1 MIDTK
6 DILSS
11 YVTNVTKKSSGR
23 PSKYSE
29 EFKQFLLNSQ
39 NMYAKDI
46 YEKVQ
51 SCFPQYDITLQ
62 GLKAY
67 MYNHNI
73 AFKKAEVP
81 VTNTKVKEIQN
92 LDSNKDAR
100 RKYSLE
106 YINRLRELSSCT
118 AREMYE
124 IAVREYPQ
132 YTFNNRDWAK
142 FLYAYSIDYKRIKG
156 LKGLTKHKKVET
168 NDVKQVA
175 VVKENQTQDKVKDE
189 VNVPVMLKRADKEL
203 EIGIE
208 PVTTDELRI
217 QQRQNDNRLKNIE
230 LEVNKVVE
238 AKAKE
243 LNCFIE
249 KQFTTEELIKL
260 LKDLSYL
267 SKYIDNLLKCVVDQ
281 YDIMNAYQDDI
292 LHEFEFAEIN
302 DNSTYLQ
309 DKLNIFRNKRR
320 EIDTYKDNLSILKA
334 FLHTVDNSSLEST
347 IAQLETHKFELG
359 RAKYIPKVDTGLYG
373 RYEWV
378 FNKEDVHQNNKGT
391 AYKILRSNRIED
403 NKESNVG
410 LPPTITVNTNN
421 FKVVCTIY
429 GGKFGTGKTWSRE
442 YKCRD
447 SYTAIKWAKQELNSI
462 IDPNKGV
469 FYKQLEVGNI

>member
-1 MIDTK
+1 MVDTK

-29 EFKQFLLNSQ
+29 EFKLLLLNSQ
-39 NMYAKDI
+39 HMYAKDI

-51 SCFPQYDITLQ
+51 RCFPQYDITLA

-73 AFKKAEVP
+73 TFKKAEIP
-81 VTNTKVKEIQN
+81 VKNTNVKEIQN
-92 LDSNKDAR
+92 LNNTDAR

-106 YINRLRELSSCT
+106 YINRLRQLSSCT

-124 IAVREYPQ
+124 IAIKEFPQ

-142 FLYAYSIDYKRIKG
+142 FLYAYNIDYKRIKG
-156 LKGLTKHKKVET
+156 LKGVTKHKKVDS
-168 NDVKQVA
+168 NNVKQNEL
-175 VVKENQTQDKVKDE
+175 VKEQQTQDKVKDE
-189 VNVPVMLKRADKEL
+189 VNNLTKINNSL
-203 EIGIE
+203 ETHIE
-208 PVTTDELRI
+208 PVTTEELKI
-217 QQRQNDNRLKNIE
+217 QQKQNDNRLQNIE

-238 AKAKE
+238 LKAKE
-243 LNCFIE
+243 LNCYIE
-249 KQFTTEELIKL
+249 KHFTTEELIKI

-292 LHEFEFAEIN
+292 LHEFEFAEID
-302 DNSTYLQ
+302 DNNTYLQ

-320 EIDTYKDNLSILKA
+320 EIDTYKDDLTILKP
-334 FLHTVDNSSLEST
+334 FLHTVNNQSLESI
-347 IAQLETHKFELG
+347 IAQLETHKFELS
-359 RAKYIPKVDTGLYG
+359 RAKYIPKVDTGLYD

-378 FNKEDVHQNNKGT
+378 FNKEDVHENNKGT

-410 LPPTITVNTNN
+410 LPPTVTVNTNN

-469 FYKQLEVGNI
+469 FYKQLEVGNM